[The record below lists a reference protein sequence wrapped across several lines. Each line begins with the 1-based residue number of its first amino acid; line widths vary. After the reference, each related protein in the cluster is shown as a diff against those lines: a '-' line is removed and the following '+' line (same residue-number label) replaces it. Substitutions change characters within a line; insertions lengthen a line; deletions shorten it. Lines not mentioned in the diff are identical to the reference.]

1 MHTPAIDSAQSACS
15 KDTHGSSDTEWCLQV
30 AINWCMCQGTIPIPG
45 AKSMSQARD
54 NCAAMEWRLS
64 DGEMSALTEAAD
76 AVPRGMLQNIF
87 QTS

>member
-1 MHTPAIDSAQSACS
+1 
-15 KDTHGSSDTEWCLQV
+15 
-30 AINWCMCQGTIPIPG
+30 MCQGTIPIPG
-45 AKSMSQARD
+45 AKSISQARD

>member
-1 MHTPAIDSAQSACS
+1 
-15 KDTHGSSDTEWCLQV
+15 
-30 AINWCMCQGTIPIPG
+30 
-45 AKSMSQARD
+45 MSQAKD

>member
-1 MHTPAIDSAQSACS
+1 MLRPEGTVLP
-15 KDTHGSSDTEWCLQV
+15 QV

-45 AKSMSQARD
+45 AKSMGQAQD

-64 DGEMSALTEAAD
+64 DGEVAALTEAAD